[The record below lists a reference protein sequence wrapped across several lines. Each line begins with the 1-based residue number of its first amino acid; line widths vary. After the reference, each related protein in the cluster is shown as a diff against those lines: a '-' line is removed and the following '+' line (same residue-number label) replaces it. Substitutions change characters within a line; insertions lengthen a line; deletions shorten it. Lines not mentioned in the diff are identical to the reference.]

1 MDVQEKHDISECKT
15 TDSLFGR
22 LAFWKIPAREDL
34 IEEYYV
40 KLRSS
45 YQICKQD
52 AERFSKYPVITEKI
66 DELFTQTCTLNNG
79 AYIEQ
84 LMVCLYSPEQLQVE
98 IDRKL
103 YDIRGIQNQ
112 DRQGYYQKKNFGGL
126 KDEEKRA
133 AMVHL
138 LSDLNSAYKT
148 DLLERDYSLQ
158 TSLRTGIFFI
168 LSFFVFFMQYLFPG
182 LTQYLFQIT
191 EAGTKGSLILTALSA
206 GWMGA
211 AFSMMMSL
219 KRRLRESNLH
229 DLGIQ
234 RRYGFII
241 SRIFIGMGASMV
253 MFYCLQ
259 SGLLKGDLFPVFQN
273 IDELVSRAAEHMT
286 PQSIITH
293 KDQALLIIWCF
304 IAGFSESL
312 VPAILAKTEGM
323 TR

>member
-1 MDVQEKHDISECKT
+1 METPLIEEMQTCRTKESVIDK
-15 TDSLFGR
+15 
-22 LAFWKIPAREDL
+22 LAFWKKPAREDL

-40 KLRSS
+40 KLRSN

-52 AERFSKYPVITEKI
+52 ENRYSKLPLITEKI
-66 DELFTQTCTLNNG
+66 DELFSLPCTWNNG
-79 AYIEQ
+79 AFIEQ
-84 LMVCLYSPEQLQVE
+84 LMVHLYSPEQLQVE
-98 IDRKL
+98 IDRRL
-103 YDIRGIQNQ
+103 YDIRGIQSR
-112 DRQGYYQKKNFGGL
+112 DRQGYYQKKNFGGM

-138 LSDLNSAYKT
+138 LADLNSAYKT

-158 TSLRTGIFFI
+158 AAIRTGIFFI
-168 LSFFVFFMQYLFPG
+168 LSFFVFFMQYLFPSV
-182 LTQYLFQIT
+182 TQYLFKII
-191 EAGTKGSLILTALSA
+191 EAGTKSSLILTALSA

-219 KRRLRESNLH
+219 KRRLNESTLYS
-229 DLGIQ
+229 LSLQ
-234 RRYGFII
+234 RRFGYII
-241 SRIFIGMGASMV
+241 IRIFVGMGASCV

-273 IDELVSRAAEHMT
+273 TGELVSRIAEHTT

-312 VPAILAKTEGM
+312 VPAILAKTEGLA
-323 TR
+323 R